1 MLMNA
6 RAELLP
12 HHLPF
17 TVVPAH
23 ALKRKLGAAAQNTAN
38 HMSST
43 ALQTRS
49 SALKHARQHM
59 RQLQFLLSPTARSPA
74 AEFPRCL

>member
-43 ALQTRS
+43 STADALLRAETRK
-49 SALKHARQHM
+49 AAHA
-59 RQLQFLLSPTARSPA
+59 SPA
-74 AEFPRCL
+74 ISLITDCAITSR